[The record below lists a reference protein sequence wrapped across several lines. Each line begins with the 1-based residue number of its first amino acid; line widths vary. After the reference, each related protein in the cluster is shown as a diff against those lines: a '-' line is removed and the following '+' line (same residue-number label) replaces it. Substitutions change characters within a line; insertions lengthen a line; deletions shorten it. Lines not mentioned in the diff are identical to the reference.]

1 MSARRAMRILQATHQ
16 GDFGGSTNSIT
27 NLSRGLAARGHE
39 LFMLVRPES
48 LIARRF
54 ADGPARV
61 VGFAYPRPSIRGAA
75 ALARIVAEHKIDVVN
90 CHASRDRYMAIWAR
104 ILFRLPARVVLTRR
118 NTPLTTGG
126 PLQSWIVRRGS
137 DRVIA
142 VSGRV
147 KESLV
152 RNGLADAH
160 VAVVHNGI
168 PVGPVDAVSRDEV
181 DALRHE
187 LALEPDRFVIGVVAR
202 LKDQSILLDAL
213 RGLPSDMTVLFLGID
228 HDAGLEARA
237 RSLGLTQEFRYL
249 GFRDKPLPFYRLF
262 SVMVLPSSIE
272 GFSLAILE
280 AMASGVPVIASD
292 AGGNAEAVV
301 EGETG
306 FLFPPADPAPLGAA
320 LRALYADRARARAM
334 GERSRARLLEHFTIE
349 RTVEK
354 TERVYEEVLR
364 ARGR

>member
-1 MSARRAMRILQATHQ
+1 MSAPRAMRILQATHQ
-16 GDFGGSTNSIT
+16 GDYGGSTNSIT

-39 LFMLVRPES
+39 VFMLVRPES

-54 ADGPARV
+54 AEGPARV
-61 VGFAYPRPSIRGAA
+61 IPFAYPRPSIRGAA
-75 ALARIVAEHKIDVVN
+75 ALARLVAEHEIDIVN

-126 PLQSWIVRRGS
+126 PLQSWIVRSGS

-152 RNGLADAH
+152 RNGLAGAH

-168 PVGPVDAVSRDEV
+168 PVGPVDAVTDDEV
-181 DALRHE
+181 GALRRE
-187 LALEPDRFVIGVVAR
+187 LAIEPDRFVIGVVAR
-202 LKDQSILLDAL
+202 LKDQGILLDAL
-213 RGLPSDMTVLFLGID
+213 RDLPGDMTILFLGID
-228 HDAGLEARA
+228 HDAALDARA
-237 RSLGLTQEFRYL
+237 RALGLTQEFRYL

-280 AMASGVPVIASD
+280 AMASSRAVIASD
-292 AGGNAEAVV
+292 AGGNAEAIV

-306 FLFPPADPAPLGAA
+306 FLFPPADPAPLAAA
-320 LRALYADRARARAM
+320 LRALYHDRARARAM
-334 GERSRARLLEHFTIE
+334 GERARARLIEHFTIE

-354 TERVYEEVLR
+354 TERVYQELLS
-364 ARGR
+364 ARRR